1 MTLLPPDL
9 GFDRDKY
16 YRDLEYRN
24 ECDQEIAAERHER
37 MQLLFNPCL
46 ISSDAY

>member
-9 GFDRDKY
+9 GFDWKKY

-24 ECDQEIAAERHER
+24 ECEQEIAAERVVSP
-37 MQLLFNPCL
+37 LLAVIKL
-46 ISSDAY
+46 L